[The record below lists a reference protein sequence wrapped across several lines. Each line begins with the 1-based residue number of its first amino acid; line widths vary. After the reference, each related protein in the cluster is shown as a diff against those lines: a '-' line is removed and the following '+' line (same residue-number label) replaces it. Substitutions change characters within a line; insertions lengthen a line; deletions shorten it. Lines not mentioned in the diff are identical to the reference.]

1 MNPKKSHEY
10 KKGISKELGVHEDV
24 VDAFIAF
31 YYEKVREALSEL
43 AFPKIYLNGLGT
55 FELRKNKLEKNISK
69 QKDILGNLKK
79 MTYFGY
85 DKSLK
90 VQEKIELFEKA
101 LMDINKMLEEKKNFK
116 NGSK

>member
-1 MNPKKSHEY
+1 MNPKKSSKF
-10 KKGISKELGVHEDV
+10 KKGISDELGIHEDV
-24 VDAFIAF
+24 VDAFVAF
-31 YYEKVREALSEL
+31 YYEKVREALSGL
-43 AFPKIYLNGLGT
+43 VYPKIYLNNLGT
-55 FELRKNKLEKNISK
+55 FDLRKNKLEKNISK

-90 VQEKIELFEKA
+90 VKERIELYERA
-101 LMDINKMLEEKKNFK
+101 LLDINKILEEKKNFK

>member
-1 MNPKKSHEY
+1 MNPKKSSGY
-10 KKGISKELGVHEDV
+10 KEGISEELGVHEDV

-31 YYEKVREALSEL
+31 YYEKVREALSNL
-43 AFPKIYLNGLGT
+43 VFPKVYLNGLGT
-55 FELRKNKLEKNISK
+55 FDLRKNKLEKNISK

-90 VQEKIELFEKA
+90 VQEKIELYERA
-101 LMDINKMLEEKKNFK
+101 LKDINKMLEEKKNFK
-116 NGSK
+116 DGSK